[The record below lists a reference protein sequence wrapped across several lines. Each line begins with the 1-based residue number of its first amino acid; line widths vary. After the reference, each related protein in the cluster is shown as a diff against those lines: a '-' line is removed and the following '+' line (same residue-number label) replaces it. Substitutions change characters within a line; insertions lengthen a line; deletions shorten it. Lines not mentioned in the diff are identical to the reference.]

1 MVPPRH
7 REAARRDTR
16 LEQVA
21 LAARLSTEL
30 QALLPGGL
38 KEAIAAAVVVREVP
52 LMVSMVRAIPPAP
65 AAMELRSLLG
75 SLAFPHIWD
84 RIPLAA
90 AAAVVQISAGVPE
103 ALAAAA
109 PAAPARE

>member
-7 REAARRDTR
+7 LAAAAVAVAS
-16 LEQVA
+16 LVAEQVA
-21 LAARLSTEL
+21 LAARLSTDL
-30 QALLPGGL
+30 QAILPGGL
-38 KEAIAAAVVVREVP
+38 KEAIAAAGVVREVP

-65 AAMELRSLLG
+65 AAMEHRSLE

-84 RIPLAA
+84 RIPS
-90 AAAVVQISAGVPE
+90 AAAVAAAEISVGVLE

-109 PAAPARE
+109 GRE

>member
-1 MVPPRH
+1 MAPPRH
-7 REAARRDTR
+7 LEAALCKLR

-30 QALLPGGL
+30 QAILPGGL

-52 LMVSMVRAIPPAP
+52 RMALVVRAIPAAP

-90 AAAVVQISAGVPE
+90 AAAVVQISPRVPE

-109 PAAPARE
+109 PAASA